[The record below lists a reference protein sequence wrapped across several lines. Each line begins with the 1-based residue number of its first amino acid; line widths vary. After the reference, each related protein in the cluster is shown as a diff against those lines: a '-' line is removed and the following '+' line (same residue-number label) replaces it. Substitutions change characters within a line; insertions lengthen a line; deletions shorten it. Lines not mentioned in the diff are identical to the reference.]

1 MHFIAL
7 PIHFLGALGPVTDQK
22 GLDLAEMSIQCN
34 GVGVPGAINVVEL
47 CARCNKG
54 LNMMS
59 GEDSV
64 RCVALP
70 LEFGGT

>member
-1 MHFIAL
+1 
-7 PIHFLGALGPVTDQK
+7 
-22 GLDLAEMSIQCN
+22 MSRQCS

-47 CARCNKG
+47 CARCNGG

-64 RCVALP
+64 RCFALP